1 MNANT
6 QTEKTPEQVA
16 AEAAQAAAHA
26 AEVAKAEK
34 AAAKAA
40 ADAAKAE
47 AKAAKDAEKAAKN
60 ATKEAAA
67 AAKADAK
74 AAKDAEKAAKA
85 AEAES
90 KKAAK
95 QPEQNGVRQRSPGT
109 KTGRVWEI
117 CNAVSAKLNQPA
129 PVKDVMEAGVAEGL
143 HTTTIR
149 CQYAAWKK
157 FHGLSGRIAAPAVAE
172 AAPAA

>member
-1 MNANT
+1 MNAKT

-47 AKAAKDAEKAAKN
+47 AKAAKDAEKAAKT

-67 AAKADAK
+67 KAKADAK

-85 AEAES
+85 AATES
-90 KKAAK
+90 KKAVM
-95 QPEQNGVRQRSPGT
+95 QNNVRQRSPESKG
-109 KTGRVWEI
+109 GQIWAV
-117 CNAVSAKLNQPA
+117 CNELSAAANAPTHVQPVLEKCA
-129 PVKDVMEAGVAEGL
+129 TLGMNPTNV
-143 HTTTIR
+143 R
-149 CQYAAWKK
+149 CEYAAWKK
-157 FHGLSGRIAAPAVAE
+157 FHGLVGRIAAPAVAE